1 MMRGFELKGGGR
13 DKPALFF
20 RASSL
25 GPSAQHPVA
34 RSGFGLRGSNVR
46 RPDVCVD
53 IYIYIHTYIIH
64 TNTYNTAFVNSVN
77 AKP

>member
-1 MMRGFELKGGGR
+1 MRGFELKGGGR

-53 IYIYIHTYIIH
+53 IYIYTYIYY
-64 TNTYNTAFVNSVN
+64 TY
-77 AKP
+77 KYIQYGLCKLRKR